1 MLAGVLALGVTA
13 ALWSPL
19 WAQQGA
25 TGTQQ
30 GATSTQTTQ
39 SAQTRG
45 TKVAVLNLAKVINSY
60 KKWDAFK
67 EEYKAEYKR
76 LFEDKVAPMKDRM
89 ESLDKEIKAATTT
102 PERKE
107 AATKEL
113 NHLQRQVQEIAEDA
127 KTALGKKEAD
137 QFVQLYREVRD
148 AVTTI
153 ATYYSIEIVMH
164 YNDAF
169 DAKDLDTPQNVA
181 RKMGHPGC
189 MPLYINASCDI
200 SSTVIEYLNRAYA
213 QKPAASTAT
222 PASYQTPPAGKQ

>member
-1 MLAGVLALGVTA
+1 MLAGVLAVGLTA
-13 ALWSPL
+13 VLWSSL
-19 WAQQGA
+19 AAQQG
-25 TGTQQ
+25 TT
-30 GATSTQTTQ
+30 TTQTTQ
-39 SAQTRG
+39 TSQTRG
-45 TKVAVLNLAKVINSY
+45 TKVAVLNLAKVINGY

-67 EEYKAEYKR
+67 EEYKGEYKR
-76 LFEDKVAPMKDRM
+76 LFEDKVAPLKANM
-89 ESLDKEIKAATTT
+89 ESLDKEIKNPATT

-107 AATKEL
+107 AAAKEL
-113 NHLQRQVQEIAEDA
+113 KHLDRQVQEIAEEA
-127 KTALGKKEAD
+127 KNALGKKEAD

-189 MPLYINASCDI
+189 MPIYINQSCDI
-200 SSTVIEYLNRAYA
+200 SSTVMEYLNRAYA

-222 PASYQTPPAGKQ
+222 PARYQTPPAGKQE

>member
-13 ALWSPL
+13 ASWSPL
-19 WAQQGA
+19 WAQQA
-25 TGTQQ
+25 
-30 GATSTQTTQ
+30 ATSAQTTQ
-39 SAQTRG
+39 PAQTRG
-45 TKVAVLNLAKVINSY
+45 TKVAVLNLAKVINNY
-60 KKWDAFK
+60 KKWDVFK

-76 LFEDKVAPMKDRM
+76 LFEDKVAGMKNQM
-89 ESLDKEIKAATTT
+89 ESLDKEIKAATTA

-113 NHLQRQVQEIAEDA
+113 THLQRQVQEIAEDA
-127 KTALGKKEAD
+127 KNALGKKEAD

-148 AVTTI
+148 AVTAI

-169 DAKDLDTPQNVA
+169 DPKDLDTAQNVA

-189 MPLYINASCDI
+189 MPIFITTSCDI
-200 SSTVIEYLNRAYA
+200 SQTVIDFLNRAYA
-213 QKPAASTAT
+213 QNPQKPAASTAT
-222 PASYQTPPAGKQ
+222 PASFQTQPGAKQ

>member
-1 MLAGVLALGVTA
+1 MLAGMLALGVTA
-13 ALWSPL
+13 GLWSPAS
-19 WAQQGA
+19 AQQGTTNA
-25 TGTQQ
+25 QT
-30 GATSTQTTQ
+30 TSTTQ

-45 TKVAVLNLAKVINSY
+45 TKVAVLNLAQVINGY

-76 LFEDKVAPMKDRM
+76 LFEDKVATMKTQM

-127 KTALGKKEAD
+127 KAALGKKEAD
-137 QFVQLYREVRD
+137 QFVQLYREVAD
-148 AVTTI
+148 AVKTI
-153 ATYYSIEIVMH
+153 ATYYNIEIVMH

-169 DAKDLDTPQNVA
+169 DPKDLYAPQNVA
-181 RKMGHPGC
+181 RKLGHPGC
-189 MPLYINASCDI
+189 MPIFVNASCDI
-200 SSTVIEYLNRAYA
+200 SPTVIEFLNRAYA

-222 PASYQTPPAGKQ
+222 PASYQTPAGKQ